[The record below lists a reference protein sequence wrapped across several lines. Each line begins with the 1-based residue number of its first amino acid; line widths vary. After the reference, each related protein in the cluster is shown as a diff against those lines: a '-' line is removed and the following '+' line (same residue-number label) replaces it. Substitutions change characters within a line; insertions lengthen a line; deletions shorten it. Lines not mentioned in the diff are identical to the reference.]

1 MLFYVL
7 TGDYKTYLT
16 LKFSQIELHFQ
27 FWLNFASKKV
37 DSEAKAPI
45 EYLQLKWMVLDFIM
59 TMQSRV
65 MTLNLSKVHSEEYQ
79 TK

>member
-1 MLFYVL
+1 MLFYVSI
-7 TGDYKTYLT
+7 GDYKTYST
-16 LKFSQIELHFQ
+16 LKFSQIELHYQ

-59 TMQSRV
+59 AMQHRV
-65 MTLNLSKVHSEEYQ
+65 MSLNLYKVHSEKYQ

>member
-1 MLFYVL
+1 MLFYVS
-7 TGDYKTYLT
+7 TGDYKTYSA

-45 EYLQLKWMVLDFIM
+45 EYLQLK
-59 TMQSRV
+59 
-65 MTLNLSKVHSEEYQ
+65 
-79 TK
+79 

>member
-1 MLFYVL
+1 MLFYIS
-7 TGDYKTYLT
+7 TEDYKTYSALNS
-16 LKFSQIELHFQ
+16 SQIELHFQ
-27 FWLNFASKKV
+27 FWLNFAPKKV

-45 EYLQLKWMVLDFIM
+45 EYLQLKWMVLDFVM

-65 MTLNLSKVHSEEYQ
+65 MTLNLSKVHSKKYQ